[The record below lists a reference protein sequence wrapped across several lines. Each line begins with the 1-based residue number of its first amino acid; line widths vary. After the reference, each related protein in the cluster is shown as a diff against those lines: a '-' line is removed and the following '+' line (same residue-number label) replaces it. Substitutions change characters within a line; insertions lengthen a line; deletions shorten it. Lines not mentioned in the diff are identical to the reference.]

1 VSVLV
6 LNAGSSSLKFA
17 LIEGDGL
24 TRRLSGKIDGLPE
37 RPQFKAKGPGIAH
50 DLALPVGLSAEGALD
65 ALFDWLSAHA
75 LLAGIRAVG
84 HRVVHGGSEYSA
96 PVRIDGVVLERLEA
110 LPPLA
115 PLHQPANLAPIRRLL
130 ASHPGLPQV
139 ACFDTAFHADIDA
152 IEQRYAIPA
161 SLHEAGIRRY
171 GFHGL
176 SYEWIAARLPEID
189 PDAAAGRTVVMH
201 LGQGASLCALR
212 AGRSVATSMG
222 FSTLSGV
229 PMATRPGDLDPGIL
243 LHLLA
248 QGHDAAALEQLLYR
262 ESGWLGVSGISADM
276 RTLLASEAPAA
287 RVAIDLFVH
296 RVVQQVGAL
305 AATLAGLDALVF
317 TAGIGENA
325 APIRAAILQRLAWLG
340 AALDEAANAAGKPRL
355 TGNGSRV
362 RAWVIPTD
370 EEAVIAGHT
379 LRLCHHP

>member
-37 RPQFKAKGPGIAH
+37 RPRFKAKGPGIAH
-50 DLALPVGLSAEGALD
+50 DQALPVGLSAGGALE

-75 LLAGIRAVG
+75 LLAGIGAVG

-96 PVRIDGVVLERLEA
+96 PVRIDGAVLECLAA
-110 LPPLA
+110 LAPLA

-130 ASHPGLPQV
+130 ASHPVLPQV
-139 ACFDTAFHADIDA
+139 ACFDTAFHAGIDA

-176 SYEWIAARLPEID
+176 SYEWIAARLPEFD

-212 AGRSVATSMG
+212 EGRSIATSMG
-222 FSTLSGV
+222 FSTLAGV

-243 LHLLA
+243 LYLLG
-248 QGHDAAALEQLLYR
+248 QGHDGAAMERLLYR
-262 ESGWLGVSGISADM
+262 ESGWLGVSGLSADM

-287 RVAIDLFVH
+287 RTAIDLFVH
-296 RVVQQVGAL
+296 RVVQQIGAL
-305 AATLAGLDALVF
+305 AATLGGLDALVF

-325 APIRAAILQRLAWLG
+325 APIRAAILARLAWLG
-340 AALDEAANAAGKPRL
+340 VDLDETANAAGYPRL
-355 TGNGSRV
+355 TREGSRA

-379 LRLCHHP
+379 LRLVG

>member
-1 VSVLV
+1 MSVLV

-17 LIEGDGL
+17 LIEADGQ

-37 RPQFKAKGPGIAH
+37 RPRFKASGPGIAH
-50 DLALPVGLSAEGALD
+50 DVALPAGLTAEGALD
-65 ALFDWLSAHA
+65 ALFDWLGVQG
-75 LLAGIRAVG
+75 LLTGIGAVG
-84 HRVVHGGSEYSA
+84 HRVVHGGGDYSA
-96 PVRIDGVVLERLEA
+96 PVRVDGVVIERLEA
-110 LPPLA
+110 LAPLA

-176 SYEWIAARLPEID
+176 SYEWIASRLQEID
-189 PDAAAGRTVVMH
+189 PDAAIGRSVVMH

-222 FSTLSGV
+222 FSTLAGV
-229 PMATRPGDLDPGIL
+229 PMATRPGELDPGIL

-296 RVVQQVGAL
+296 RVVQQIGAL
-305 AATLAGLDALVF
+305 AATLGGLDALVF

-325 APIRAAILQRLAWLG
+325 APIRAAVLQRLAWLG
-340 AALDEAANAAGKPRL
+340 VVPDEAANDRHGPRL
-355 TGNGSRV
+355 TGEGSRV

-370 EEAVIAGHT
+370 EEAVIAGHV
-379 LRLCHHP
+379 LRLCPDP

>member
-1 VSVLV
+1 MSVLV
-6 LNAGSSSLKFA
+6 LNSGSSSLKFA
-17 LIEGDGL
+17 LIEADGR

-37 RPQFKAKGPGIAH
+37 RPQFKATGPGIAH

-110 LPPLA
+110 LAPLA

-139 ACFDTAFHADIDA
+139 ACFDTAFHAGIDA

-161 SLHEAGIRRY
+161 SLHDTGIRRY

-176 SYEWIAARLPEID
+176 SYEWIASRLQEID
-189 PDAAAGRTVVMH
+189 PDAAIGRSVVMH

-222 FSTLSGV
+222 FSTLAGV
-229 PMATRPGDLDPGIL
+229 PMATRPGELDPGIL

-287 RVAIDLFVH
+287 RVAINLFVH
-296 RVVQQVGAL
+296 RVVQQIGAL
-305 AATLAGLDALVF
+305 AATLGGLDALVF

-325 APIRAAILQRLAWLG
+325 APIRAAVLQRLAWLG
-340 AALDEAANAAGKPRL
+340 VVPDEAANDRHGPRL
-355 TGNGSRV
+355 TGEGSRV

-370 EEAVIAGHT
+370 EEAVIAGHV
-379 LRLCHHP
+379 LRLCPDP